1 MLSSLTDIIK
11 LVNRVTDSE
20 ARKNTNIE
28 KGFENEKK
36 YQEKFINNRKKQL
49 EFTGRTEKGITQ
61 TIENENKERLKN
73 SIKAS
78 EYEINLLKTKNQQL
92 KNQEKNIQGG
102 VIGKAINFFT
112 TGFGQGIKGNQK
124 KIEELNGAIKF

>member
-1 MLSSLTDIIK
+1 MARNLATTHTLTVRFHQKRKNKAIQ
-11 LVNRVTDSE
+11 
-20 ARKNTNIE
+20 RKNTNIE

-78 EYEINLLKTKNQQL
+78 EYEINLLKTKNQQ
-92 KNQEKNIQGG
+92 
-102 VIGKAINFFT
+102 
-112 TGFGQGIKGNQK
+112 
-124 KIEELNGAIKF
+124 